1 MNDSASPANAGVH
14 YPPPLLYV
22 GGIAAGW
29 LAQRAHPLPITGHPS
44 TVRTAL
50 AVAFAL
56 GWLGL
61 FAAASGAFVRHRT
74 TLIPN
79 RPAAALVTS
88 GVYRFTRNPMYL
100 GLTWAYLGLS
110 IVMNWAWPIVLL
122 PVVLIVLTTAV
133 IRREEAH
140 LRAAFGAGY
149 DEYCRQVRRWL

>member
-1 MNDSASPANAGVH
+1 MANVDRGPGVRF
-14 YPPPLLYV
+14 PPPFIFV
-22 GGIAAGW
+22 GGFLVAWLLQSRLPFDIAGSGAGPTQSI
-29 LAQRAHPLPITGHPS
+29 LGAILLVGG
-44 TVRTAL
+44 
-50 AVAFAL
+50 L
-56 GWLGL
+56 GWM
-61 FAAASGAFVRHRT
+61 ASGLATFGWNHTPV
-74 TLIPN
+74 IPN
-79 RPAAALVTS
+79 RPARTLVRV
-88 GVYRFTRNPMYL
+88 GPYRFTRNPMYL